1 MSTIVEQAGAVTF
14 RQVRGTFKIL
24 LIRSKKTPQRWV
36 FPKGHIEAGENASQA
51 AKRELFEEAGV
62 TGTVLCEILKSNF
75 VSNEKEHRVT
85 YFVARYESSDGDG
98 EFGRE
103 PTWFSYEEATVMIT
117 IPQMREVLDAS
128 VPLIKQYLI

>member
-24 LIRSKKTPQRWV
+24 LIRSKKTPQKWV
-36 FPKGHIEAGENASQA
+36 FPKGHIEAGESAAQA

-62 TGTVLCEILKSNF
+62 IGTVLCEITTSNF
-75 VSNEKEHRVT
+75 VSNDKEYRVT

-103 PTWFSYEEATVMIT
+103 PTWFSFEEAFDMIT
-117 IPQMREVLDAS
+117 IPQMREVLEAS
-128 VPLIKQYLI
+128 VPLIEQNLA